1 MQKFFILD
9 SKGRVIG
16 GARSD
21 DAERAV
27 RIFAMCHGLPADQ
40 LRARPV
46 DAQPEPAAPSSRVPS
61 WVG

>member
-21 DAERAV
+21 DPERAV

-40 LRARPV
+40 LQARAA
-46 DAQPEPAAPSSRVPS
+46 DAQPDPATSPRRVQP
-61 WVG
+61 WAG

>member
-9 SKGRVIG
+9 SKDRVIG
-16 GARSD
+16 DARSD
-21 DAERAV
+21 DPERAV

-46 DAQPEPAAPSSRVPS
+46 DAQPESAAPSSRMPS
-61 WVG
+61 WAG

>member
-9 SKGRVIG
+9 SKGHVIG

-21 DAERAV
+21 DPERAV

-46 DAQPEPAAPSSRVPS
+46 DAQPESAAPSSRMPS
-61 WVG
+61 WAG